1 MRIKAAVLSCAY
13 KGFLSQTF
21 YKVEK
26 LCYLVHV
33 FYFTG
38 NLKKKYIFII
48 VSVDI
53 VMIVKVLLLLLS
65 LKLKSEKGKRLF

>member
-38 NLKKKYIFII
+38 NLKKII
-48 VSVDI
+48 Y
-53 VMIVKVLLLLLS
+53 LLLLVLI
-65 LKLKSEKGKRLF
+65 LL